1 MELTKQE
8 TCWLASLVN
17 DRIIQYM
24 DDIPP
29 ISELSDAEVE
39 GMAWY
44 LDLLFKLQGRLGKSG
59 NVYREEI
66 KAREEWRKIR
76 PVQS

>member
-1 MELTKQE
+1 MDLSKQE
-8 TCWLASLVN
+8 IEYLGSLVN

-59 NVYREEI
+59 NVYREELQE
-66 KAREEWRKIR
+66 REEWRKGR
-76 PVQS
+76 Q